1 MINGKLYYVCPR
13 AYDWYT
19 FGARTRL
26 MPGEEVA
33 IIQTRWHMD
42 DLTGR
47 VVKDMAQNERADEF
61 EVVEFPPYLR

>member
-1 MINGKLYYVCPR
+1 MIRTLSRTLLTVTSLCLIK
-13 AYDWYT
+13 AYEWYT

-26 MPGEEVA
+26 MPGGRVA

-47 VVKDMAQNERADEF
+47 VVKDMAQNEG
-61 EVVEFPPYLR
+61 LISLK